1 MEKKVLSYI
10 RERNMIPQGSSGI
23 LAVSGGADSVCL
35 LHVMHRLSDELRLRL
50 TVCHVIHGIRGE
62 EAEED
67 AAFVSDEAK
76 RLGLECRIFRRNVP
90 ALAEEQRLSP
100 EEAGRLARYDCLEK
114 LKAELSA
121 DWIAVAHQ
129 NDDQAETILFHILR
143 GTGLRGLRGIEPV
156 QGDRVRPL
164 LCVSREEI
172 EAWLRAEGLRWRTDS
187 TNLESEYAR
196 NRLRNVV
203 FPELCRINAGAKVH
217 FLLLAK
223 EAEELYDIQ
232 EAGVERLRR
241 RCLYRMA
248 DGTVCPPQEKGIGQ
262 RTMEVEIP
270 DAATLS
276 ESKAVLGEFVMQEL
290 ACLAGQRKDI
300 TRKHID
306 AVTALFEK
314 ETGKQVD
321 LPYGLEAVRSYTGVC
336 LRTGQ
341 RNQESVSCD
350 QSTEEGDAL
359 GSGVGNTGKKLVVA
373 RHVYRVGEDIP
384 AGEDRKLIDA
394 AAVKGTPVLRTPR
407 PGDRIVIDASGGSKA
422 LNRFFTDQKIPR
434 EERTKWPVV
443 ADDEKILW
451 VVGLRLSACCKVT
464 EKTGEV
470 YLLRIEDL

>member
-1 MEKKVLSYI
+1 MIWRNWNQADKTLLFVLVVFLFCLCLHLSY
-10 RERNMIPQGSSGI
+10 PASL
-23 LAVSGGADSVCL
+23 LADGLLFCAEAALVGGL
-35 LHVMHRLSDELRLRL
+35 
-50 TVCHVIHGIRGE
+50 
-62 EAEED
+62 
-67 AAFVSDEAK
+67 
-76 RLGLECRIFRRNVP
+76 
-90 ALAEEQRLSP
+90 
-100 EEAGRLARYDCLEK
+100 
-114 LKAELSA
+114 A
-121 DWIAVAHQ
+121 DW
-129 NDDQAETILFHILR
+129 F
-143 GTGLRGLRGIEPV
+143 
-156 QGDRVRPL
+156 
-164 LCVSREEI
+164 
-172 EAWLRAEGLRWRTDS
+172 
-187 TNLESEYAR
+187 
-196 NRLRNVV
+196 
-203 FPELCRINAGAKVH
+203 
-217 FLLLAK
+217 
-223 EAEELYDIQ
+223 
-232 EAGVERLRR
+232 
-241 RCLYRMA
+241 
-248 DGTVCPPQEKGIGQ
+248 
-262 RTMEVEIP
+262 
-270 DAATLS
+270 
-276 ESKAVLGEFVMQEL
+276 
-290 ACLAGQRKDI
+290 
-300 TRKHID
+300 

-350 QSTEEGDAL
+350 RSTEEGDAL